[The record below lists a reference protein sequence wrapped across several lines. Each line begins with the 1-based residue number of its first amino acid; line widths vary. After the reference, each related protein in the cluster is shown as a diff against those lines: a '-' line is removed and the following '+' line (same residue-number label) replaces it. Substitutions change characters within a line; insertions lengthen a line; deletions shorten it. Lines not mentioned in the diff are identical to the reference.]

1 MIEQNPEDPTG
12 VEHASGDSNNHVT
25 RARQRKANSAL
36 AMKLAGAN
44 WTEIAQTLGYGTP
57 RSALVAVEKA
67 LEQALDGTDREY
79 MRGLA
84 GARLERLLRSIWPKA
99 IDPEHAEQMIAVSKA
114 REVIADHRRLFGLD
128 APTEVIVHQPT
139 RVELEEWVAK
149 VVNSTNP
156 PVVEGEVIDIEWD
169 DEAADG

>member
-1 MIEQNPEDPTG
+1 MIEQNSEDPTG
-12 VEHASGDSNNHVT
+12 VEHVAGDSDNHVT

-44 WTEIAQTLGYGTP
+44 WTEIAQTLGYPTP

-67 LEQALDGTDREY
+67 LEQALDGTDREH

-84 GARLERLLRSIWPKA
+84 GARLERLLRSVWPKA
-99 IDPEHAEQMIAVSKA
+99 IDPESPEQMIAVSKA

-139 RVELEEWVAK
+139 RIELEEWVAK

-156 PVVEGEVIDIEWD
+156 PVIEGEVIDVEWD